1 MNKPVHFF
9 QVDMIFNTTAN
20 SPDGI
25 NLNSGMVSKS
35 ILQAAGQGIQ
45 AEVTQN
51 SPNGLQPGQHVTSS
65 GGNLNCKL
73 IFHAVLCEW
82 DRGKGLSQQVN
93 NFRSYVIL

>member
-1 MNKPVHFF
+1 
-9 QVDMIFNTTAN
+9 
-20 SPDGI
+20 
-25 NLNSGMVSKS
+25 MVSKS

-45 AEVTQN
+45 IEVTQN
-51 SPNGLQPGQHVTSS
+51 SPNGLQPGENVTSS

-93 NFRSYVIL
+93 NFRSYLIVFKGYTEILRPKNVSGLI

>member
-1 MNKPVHFF
+1 
-9 QVDMIFNTTAN
+9 MIFNTTMN
-20 SPDGI
+20 SPNGI

-51 SPNGLQPGQHVTSS
+51 SPSGLQPGQQVTSS

-73 IFHAVLCEW
+73 IFHVVLCEW
-82 DRGKGLSQQVN
+82 DQGKGLSQQVSS
-93 NFRSYVIL
+93 FRPSLVL

>member
-1 MNKPVHFF
+1 
-9 QVDMIFNTTAN
+9 MIFNTTAN
-20 SPDGI
+20 SPTGI

-45 AEVTQN
+45 AEVTPN
-51 SPNGLQPGQHVTSS
+51 SPNGLQPGEHVTSS

-73 IFHAVLCEW
+73 IFHVVLCEW

-93 NFRSYVIL
+93 NFISYVIL